1 MTTSTSN
8 LLFVDLETF
17 SSVDIK
23 ESGLYRYTESPDF
36 EILLLSYAFGD
47 EEVKILDLFE
57 DRESEEYCSVV
68 AAILSPAVTKVAHN
82 AAFERTCLAKWL
94 GTSMPINQWEDTMV
108 LAQMNGLPGSL
119 EACGAALGLE
129 QQKMAEGKQ
138 LIRYFCK
145 PCRATKANGGR
156 TRNLPSDAPEK
167 WKVFKDYCV
176 RDVVVAIEIYNR
188 LKNTKVTETERKVRA
203 VDAAIC
209 ERGVLCDTD
218 FVESCAFVD
227 QEVKGIYEKELIAL
241 TGVPNPNSP
250 YQLKTWLE
258 YKGFDIPSLNKKAVS
273 EMIPSISDKS
283 VKRALELRQLLG
295 KTSTAKYTA
304 MQHTTCSDN
313 RIRGLLQYYGA
324 SKTGRW
330 SGRLVQLQNLPQNH
344 LVGIEDV
351 RSLVKDRDVEALM
364 ALFNSVPDVL
374 SQLVRTA
381 FVAESGKTFLVA
393 DYHAIEAVC
402 IAYLAKEKWRLD
414 VFSGDGKIYEASYA
428 RAFHVPVESIKK
440 GSPERQK
447 GKVLELAC
455 IAEGQK
461 VLTDKGLVPIEK
473 VTREMRVWD
482 GENWVHHDGVIYRG
496 IKEVFAYDGLIATPD
511 HLVWVE
517 GKPEPIYFGVA
528 ATSGAHLT
536 KTGDGR
542 NPIRLGEKL
551 ERRSKKVRVYDIRN
565 AGPNNRFT
573 VSGKLVHNCGYGGG
587 VNAMKAFGAD
597 KLGLTDDELQHLVS
611 KWREASPNICRL
623 WRLCESAAK
632 DALDHPG
639 VPYKVPGVV
648 TYFRDKN
655 TMWAELPS
663 GRRLSYWG
671 ARIEDRQIVYMS
683 QNQTTRKWES
693 TTTWGGKLVENIVQ
707 AFARDILAWAM
718 VRLEEKGFKIVFHV
732 HDEIITEM
740 PEGTKWEDQAKIMEE
755 PVPWAPELAKYLT
768 ADGYETKFYRKD

>member
-23 ESGLYRYTESPDF
+23 ESGLYCYTESPDF

-57 DRESEEYCSVV
+57 DRESEEYRSVV
-68 AAILSPAVTKVAHN
+68 AAILSPAVTKVANN

-145 PCRATKANGGR
+145 PCRATKTNGGR

-167 WKVFKDYCV
+167 WKVFKDYCI
-176 RDVVVAIEIYNR
+176 RDVVVEIEIYNR
-188 LKNTKVTETERKVRA
+188 LKNTNVTDTERKVRA
-203 VDAAIC
+203 ADAAIC
-209 ERGVLCDTD
+209 ERGVLCDTN
-218 FVESCAFVD
+218 FVESCVFVD

-455 IAEGQK
+455 
-461 VLTDKGLVPIEK
+461 
-473 VTREMRVWD
+473 
-482 GENWVHHDGVIYRG
+482 
-496 IKEVFAYDGLIATPD
+496 
-511 HLVWVE
+511 
-517 GKPEPIYFGVA
+517 
-528 ATSGAHLT
+528 
-536 KTGDGR
+536 
-542 NPIRLGEKL
+542 
-551 ERRSKKVRVYDIRN
+551 
-565 AGPNNRFT
+565 
-573 VSGKLVHNCGYGGG
+573 GYGGG

-639 VPYKVPGVV
+639 VPYKVLGVV

-683 QNQTTRKWES
+683 QNQTTRKWEP